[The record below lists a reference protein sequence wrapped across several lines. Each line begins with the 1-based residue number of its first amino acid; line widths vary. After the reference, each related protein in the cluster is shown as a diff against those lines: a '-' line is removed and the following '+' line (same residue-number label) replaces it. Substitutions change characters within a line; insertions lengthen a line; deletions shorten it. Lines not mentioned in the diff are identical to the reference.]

1 MIAQAIMIIMIS
13 KDYYY
18 PTEIKVDPARPKRGI
33 SIASNL
39 SLKKIRFAP
48 S

>member
-13 KDYYY
+13 KDYH